1 MTFALKELASLL
13 TQDTPTLGAVV
24 GIKGNFVRVATPQG
38 AALVRTLDTLV
49 VGDRVL
55 IRNGLAMRAPVA
67 RQTHAV

>member
-13 TQDTPTLGAVV
+13 AQDTSTLGAVV
-24 GIKGNFVRVATPQG
+24 GIEGNLVRVATARG